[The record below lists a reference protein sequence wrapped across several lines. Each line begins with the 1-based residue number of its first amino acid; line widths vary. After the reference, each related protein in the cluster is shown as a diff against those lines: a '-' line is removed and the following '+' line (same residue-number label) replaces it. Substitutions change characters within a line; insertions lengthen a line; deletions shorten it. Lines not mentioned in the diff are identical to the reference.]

1 MVRKRL
7 RMTQTMN
14 MNDGGSRAMNPEPG
28 TTNLQPFALFTG
40 ELADRIRELEL
51 FSRLR
56 VQGVLQGSNPSTLKG
71 FTSDFRQHRQ
81 YYPGDNL
88 KYLDWRVY
96 GKSERLFIREFEELT
111 NAQVTVVLDIS
122 GSMAVG
128 RASLAA
134 SEHGGSP
141 YSKHDFAVRNA
152 AILLYLACLQRDQF
166 SLALFRTDRVLH
178 LPFRSGRSHLLRTFA
193 ALLEP
198 EAAGGTDFLRGLA
211 NSTAHVRRR
220 GLTVVLSDF
229 MDDPELIVR
238 QLSSLR
244 FRGSDVLALQVF
256 DPAEADVDFNSV
268 TRFHDP
274 ENHDVVVVDPLLVR
288 REYQHAFLAHQEA
301 MRDACRQ
308 RGFDHALL
316 PLGGAFERPIFEYLR
331 WRTATA
337 DKRR

>member
-1 MVRKRL
+1 MATL
-7 RMTQTMN
+7 ADN
-14 MNDGGSRAMNPEPG
+14 
-28 TTNLQPFALFTG
+28 PFALFTG
-40 ELADRIRELEL
+40 ALADRIRQLEM

-56 VQGVLQGSNPSTLKG
+56 VQGVLQGTNPSTLKG

-88 KYLDWRVY
+88 KYLDWRVF

-128 RASLAA
+128 NSGAA
-134 SEHGGSP
+134 GL
-141 YSKHDFAVRNA
+141 SKHDFAVRNA

-166 SLALFRTDRVLH
+166 SLALFRTDRVVH
-178 LPFRSGRSHLLRTFA
+178 LPFRSGRNHLLRAFA

-198 EAAGGTDFLRGLA
+198 KAAGGTDFVRGLA

-220 GLTVVLSDF
+220 GMTVVLSDF
-229 MDDPELIVR
+229 MDEPEAIVR
-238 QLSSLR
+238 QLASLR
-244 FRGSDVLALQVF
+244 FRRSDVLALQVF
-256 DPAEADVDFNSV
+256 DPAEADLDFNSV

-274 ENHDVVVVDPLLVR
+274 ENQDVLVVDPVLVR
-288 REYQHAFLAHQEA
+288 REYRQAFLAHQKA
-301 MRDACRQ
+301 LRDACRQ

-316 PLGGAFERPIFEYLR
+316 PLGDEYERPIFEYLR
-331 WRTATA
+331 WRQATA
-337 DKRR
+337 RG